1 MSDRPSRRS
10 SRAAAAA
17 ATSAIASDA
26 AASSEISSNDA
37 NEELGMTLH
46 QQEQLM
52 CELETRI
59 AQYETWTAQGIN
71 SDQIRRELKMGFLRP
86 IHLTDSRYRDFVVN
100 FIVRAINLFPKQ
112 ERTFVDTANS
122 PRVLTHIFANQF
134 HDHKDDPNFD
144 LDARTHYANCQN
156 NKCGRLNVT
165 LKPYVNGFMTIDIVT
180 VGFFKD
186 TFLNEHRALWGER
199 VDVAF
204 NLFID
209 VITHVRSFR
218 QGGRGYKPYHQFPA
232 LIEAGFTDQSW
243 RDLVTVRQSLH
254 QAGEES
260 GSGAAG
266 PVHQTELP
274 VMPHASGSAGAL
286 SQSAEPTWMPCFSEL
301 DSNIWVVVHDP
312 EFEAENPNYWTNLW
326 STLIMLVRENT
337 CLELAGNIPRP
348 IIRHANNET
357 ELLGHVYVE
366 VDCKEIIQIIGP
378 IASTRSSEYFHLTN
392 EQYSSAGALM
402 RTLMSNED
410 YWSHIVWWYKIGKPS
425 LKNIRES
432 GNERFDSLGAY
443 SASDTRLPFLGSTV
457 FYFNDGPENEDDPF
471 AAFGSPAAPV
481 RSGLG
486 GASVSPYSLVS
497 DRPFA
502 RPRGSSAVR
511 SLRMDVGSGS
521 VVSSVSASTA
531 GTAPASA
538 VVSSV
543 SASIIGAATASA
555 DSVVSGSALTA
566 AASSSGVEAGA
577 AGTDIGGVM
586 DSLVSGIHLLRDR
599 LSQINSEENQYS
611 REITEAIAK
620 TRKYMARQALETL
633 REDRHTKYRRL
644 QVENYEHKIQL
655 QCTLM
660 IRETQT
666 QKDTLDQQNAVLQAE
681 VERKRAEERQLQQDL
696 DRKRSEIAETER
708 NIQREN
714 EDYQRLLRE
723 ISEASV
729 TAEAKLGELRDKEQ
743 ELNASISAKQNEK
756 QILDAQYASKTLQ
769 LRELRDGLD
778 ELLQIKESNRRK
790 SQEIT
795 IKEQA
800 LELQRRELEAEKQ
813 RLREAVV
820 RLPNDWQTGLTR
832 MVQADS
838 RDPFA
843 MLRSMQAH
851 LQIGVHED
859 FSVGA
864 GMPGGSTRYARDPGS
879 AAGGGSGSV
888 RGLAS
893 ASRVASDDGG
903 SGGHPRGAGSDGG
916 SGSARGVGSASRVT
930 SGDGGDGGSGG
941 LPGAA
946 GGGGA

>member
-1 MSDRPSRRS
+1 M
-10 SRAAAAA
+10 
-17 ATSAIASDA
+17 DA
-26 AASSEISSNDA
+26 AASSEISTNAA

-52 CELETRI
+52 HEFEARI

-144 LDARTHYANCQN
+144 LDARTHYANCQS
-156 NKCGRLNVT
+156 NKCGRLNVS
-165 LKPYVNGFMTIDIVT
+165 LKPYVVGFMSIDTVT

-186 TFLNEHRALWGER
+186 TFLKEHRALWGER
-199 VDVAF
+199 VHVAF

-209 VITHVRSFR
+209 VITHARSLR

-266 PVHQTELP
+266 PVHQTELS

-286 SQSAEPTWMPCFSEL
+286 SQSVDPTWMPIFSVL
-301 DSNIWVVVHDP
+301 DNNIWVVVHDP
-312 EFEAENPNYWTNLW
+312 EFEAENHNYWTNLW
-326 STLIMLVRENT
+326 STLMMLVRENT

-348 IIRHANNET
+348 IIRHANNEI
-357 ELLGHVYVE
+357 ELLSHMYVE

-378 IASTRSSEYFHLTN
+378 IASTRSSEYFILTN

-402 RTLMSNED
+402 RTLMSDKD

-432 GNERFDSLGAY
+432 GNESVDSLGDF
-443 SASDTRLPFLGSTV
+443 SASDTRLAGIGSTV
-457 FYFNDGPENEDDPF
+457 FELSNLNDGPENEDDPF
-471 AAFGSPAAPV
+471 AGFRSPAAPV

-486 GASVSPYSLVS
+486 GASLSPDIVLGRHFE
-497 DRPFA
+497 RPM
-502 RPRGSSAVR
+502 GSSAAR
-511 SLRMDVGSGS
+511 SLRMVDGSGS
-521 VVSSVSASTA
+521 VVSSVSAFA
-531 GTAPASA
+531 VGAAPASA

-543 SASIIGAATASA
+543 SASTVGAATASA
-555 DSVVSGSALTA
+555 VSVVSGSALTA

-599 LSQINSEENQYS
+599 LTQINSEENQYS

-620 TRKYMARQALETL
+620 TRKYMARQALETW
-633 REDRHTKYRRL
+633 REDRRTKYRRL

-660 IRETQT
+660 LRESQT
-666 QKDTLDQQNAVLQAE
+666 QKDTLDQQNAELQTE
-681 VERKRAEERQLQQDL
+681 VERKLAEERRLQQAL
-696 DRKRSEIAETER
+696 DRNRSEIAETER
-708 NIQREN
+708 KIQREN
-714 EDYQRLLRE
+714 ENHQRVMRE
-723 ISEASV
+723 ISESSA
-729 TAEAKLGELRDKEQ
+729 AGEAKIEELRGKEQ
-743 ELNASISAKQNEK
+743 ELSASISAKQNEK
-756 QILDAQYASKTLQ
+756 LTLDAQYASATLQ
-769 LRELRDGLD
+769 LRELRNGLDGL
-778 ELLQIKESNRRK
+778 LRIKESNNRK

-800 LELQRRELEAEKQ
+800 LELQRQELEVEKQ
-813 RLREAVV
+813 RLREALV
-820 RLPNDWQTGLTR
+820 RLPNDWQTGLTGL
-832 MVQADS
+832 VQADS

-851 LQIGVHED
+851 LQIGVNED

-864 GMPGGSTRYARDPGS
+864 GRPGDSTRYARDSGS
-879 AAGGGSGSV
+879 AAGGGSGSA
-888 RGLAS
+888 RGLGS
-893 ASRVASDDGG
+893 TSRVASGDGG
-903 SGGHPRGAGSDGG
+903 SGGHPRAAGSDGG
-916 SGSARGVGSASRVT
+916 SGGFPR
-930 SGDGGDGGSGG
+930 
-941 LPGAA
+941 AA